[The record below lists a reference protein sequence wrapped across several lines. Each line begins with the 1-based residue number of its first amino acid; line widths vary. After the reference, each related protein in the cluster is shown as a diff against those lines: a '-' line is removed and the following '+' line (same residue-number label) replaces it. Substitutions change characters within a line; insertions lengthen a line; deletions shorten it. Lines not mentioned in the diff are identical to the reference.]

1 MRFWYN
7 VSKRSCTG
15 ACGNKILAIFA
26 PKTFSHSQG
35 HGQKEKEPRLH
46 VSAGKVENGIIS
58 GLDWFPTFMAAAGDA
73 NIIEELKSGKQL
85 GERTYKVHLDGYNQ
99 TDFITGKGPSKR
111 NEIIYFAEGTLGAIR
126 IGDYKYRFID
136 QPGGWLGGTVKPDFP
151 ILTNLRVDPFE
162 RAGMGK
168 SMNYYNW
175 YAYEFWRYVFVQDVV
190 AQFGQSFVEFPPM
203 QKPASFNLEAVK
215 EQILAAIKSH
225 AGK

>member
-1 MRFWYN
+1 
-7 VSKRSCTG
+7 V
-15 ACGNKILAIFA
+15 
-26 PKTFSHSQG
+26 P
-35 HGQKEKEPRLH
+35 
-46 VSAGKVENGIIS
+46 AGKVENGIIS
-58 GLDWFPTFMAAAGDA
+58 GLDWFPTFMAAAGDP
-73 NIIEELKSGKQL
+73 NIVEELKTGKQL
-85 GERTYKVHLDGYNQ
+85 GERTHKVHLDGYNQ

-168 SMNYYNW
+168 SINYYNW

-190 AQFGQSFVEFPPM
+190 AQFGQSFVIRGLATSVTCLFRCCVRGMHRNSLRPAAVPPPSPPPM
-203 QKPASFNLEAVK
+203 S
-215 EQILAAIKSH
+215 LAL
-225 AGK
+225 